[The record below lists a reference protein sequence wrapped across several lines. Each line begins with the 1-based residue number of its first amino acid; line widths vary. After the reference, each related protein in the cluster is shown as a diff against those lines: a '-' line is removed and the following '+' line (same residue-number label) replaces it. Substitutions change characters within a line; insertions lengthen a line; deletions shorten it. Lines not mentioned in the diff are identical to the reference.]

1 MASKQQVFFFFFLKP
16 KENSEQHS
24 NSYDKLKLYYHIR
37 KFARVNYYTTFELKE
52 KQIKRFKK
60 KKILSTLKVY

>member
-1 MASKQQVFFFFFLKP
+1 MASKQQIFFFKP

-37 KFARVNYYTTFELKE
+37 KFARGNYNTTFELKE
-52 KQIKRFKK
+52 NKSKDQKK
-60 KKILSTLKVY
+60 KKRFSLV

>member
-1 MASKQQVFFFFFLKP
+1 MASKQQIFFFFKP

-37 KFARVNYYTTFELKE
+37 KFARGNYNTTFELKE
-52 KQIKRFKK
+52 NKSKD
-60 KKILSTLKVY
+60 